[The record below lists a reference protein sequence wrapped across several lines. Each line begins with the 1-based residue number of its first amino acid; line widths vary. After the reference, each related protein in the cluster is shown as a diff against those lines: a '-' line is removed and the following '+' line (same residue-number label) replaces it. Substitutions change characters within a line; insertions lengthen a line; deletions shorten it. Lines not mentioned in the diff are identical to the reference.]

1 MEISKVLDKAIN
13 TTDFKSAKNIIGD
26 EVVASCSGMISL
38 LQSIRSKA
46 ANDKDENRLRKVNEG
61 LIKANDIIRKL

>member
-1 MEISKVLDKAIN
+1 MNAIDKAIRN
-13 TTDFKSAKNIIGD
+13 TDFKSAKNFIGD